1 MRRKKGSHVAV
12 FVSSRNA
19 GDETKIVV
27 WDHTW
32 LRHLKQILQ
41 IAAGQNQVVR
51 SIQVDTQATGLV
63 DKPEGSRILFPL
75 RKSITWS
82 ISEGEER
89 ALIAIHALATT
100 TVRYRTISA
109 QRHHHT
115 LPLTERLQWELRPFP
130 RFARIRASLRTPA
143 VFRCWATYYD
153 GNDICKKTKTH
164 LYNFKKAIKSC
175 KAFLSQHNVRNRN
188 NHLYEPIRKCECYS
202 MMLSSTSFPD
212 PFPRRSHFDVITLGT
227 SLRFL
232 PRKPSVQH

>member
-32 LRHLKQILQ
+32 LRHLKQILR

-63 DKPEGSRILFPL
+63 DKPEGSRILFLL
-75 RKSITWS
+75 RKSFTWS

-89 ALIAIHALATT
+89 ALIAIHALSTT

-115 LPLTERLQWELRPFP
+115 FPLTERLQWELRPFP
-130 RFARIRASLRTPA
+130 RFAWIRAGSWTPA

-153 GNDICKKTKTH
+153 GNDICKK
-164 LYNFKKAIKSC
+164 NED
-175 KAFLSQHNVRNRN
+175 AFV
-188 NHLYEPIRKCECYS
+188 
-202 MMLSSTSFPD
+202 
-212 PFPRRSHFDVITLGT
+212 
-227 SLRFL
+227 
-232 PRKPSVQH
+232 

>member
-1 MRRKKGSHVAV
+1 MRRKKGSHAAV

-19 GDETKIVV
+19 V

-32 LRHLKQILQ
+32 LRDLKQILR

-75 RKSITWS
+75 CKSITWS

-89 ALIAIHALATT
+89 ALIAIHALSTT
-100 TVRYRTISA
+100 TVRYRAIAA

-115 LPLTERLQWELRPFP
+115 LPLTERLQWELRPIP
-130 RFARIRASLRTPA
+130 RFARIRAGLRTPA

-153 GNDICKKTKTH
+153 GNDICKKKRRGICIISKRQLNYLKH
-164 LYNFKKAIKSC
+164 F
-175 KAFLSQHNVRNRN
+175 FRNTMSGIEKN
-188 NHLYEPIRKCECYS
+188 NLCEPIRKCECYS
-202 MMLSSTSFPD
+202 MMLSSTSFPH
-212 PFPRRSHFDVITLGT
+212 PFPRRSHFEVKTLGT
-227 SLRFL
+227 SLRFVPL

>member
-1 MRRKKGSHVAV
+1 MDTSANVNSVERNCSLGYCHSSVDASVLPLQGWGEREIKSARKDEKEKGSHVAV

-19 GDETKIVV
+19 GDETKILV

-32 LRHLKQILQ
+32 LRHLKQILR

-63 DKPEGSRILFPL
+63 DKPEGSRILFLL
-75 RKSITWS
+75 RKSFTWS

-89 ALIAIHALATT
+89 ALIAIHALSTT

-115 LPLTERLQWELRPFP
+115 LPLTERLQWELGPIP
-130 RFARIRASLRTPA
+130 RFARIRASLWTPA

-153 GNDICKKTKTH
+153 GNDICEK
-164 LYNFKKAIKSC
+164 NED
-175 KAFLSQHNVRNRN
+175 AFV
-188 NHLYEPIRKCECYS
+188 
-202 MMLSSTSFPD
+202 
-212 PFPRRSHFDVITLGT
+212 
-227 SLRFL
+227 
-232 PRKPSVQH
+232 